1 MAKNQRGPSSTS
13 IRGSA
18 PITISSD
25 SPDFWHLKGSNPGLY
40 RIALNVGSSA
50 YLSSNQITA
59 DLNPNFPPNVSE
71 NIVSE
76 GAPNLEDIQIT
87 VIDKITG
94 KAGELYVDPLDG
106 VTKVKVVFRIQNP
119 DKAKIVGVNF
129 AKNKQ

>member
-76 GAPNLEDIQIT
+76 GAPNLEDISVIT
-87 VIDKITG
+87 NET
-94 KAGELYVDPLDG
+94 YVDQTDG
-106 VTKVKVVFRIQNP
+106 VTKARIVFRIQNP